1 MKERLLKLWV
11 AIATVLMALPL
22 AMAAT
27 PGGASIVGTVTDNG
41 EYPSSTV
48 GTIDVDSGNIYLANL
63 TAEQSTYHW
72 AGVYGNA
79 TGKLILGDSSSNKM
93 YEWDAVAKYVY
104 FDDDN
109 SITWGS
115 LQAVT
120 CSDVEG
126 VYGFLS
132 GASDSCS
139 NTFTGTNNYDSAVTS
154 DAVTGA
160 ITAQTYD
167 GTSTAYWKT
176 MAIGD
181 GGTTDIV
188 FVAEADSAYH
198 SAYDGTVANYQ
209 VILPEDGSNGD
220 TTTTTYYMWIE
231 LV

>member
-11 AIATVLMALPL
+11 AITAVLMALPL

-27 PGGASIVGTVTDNG
+27 PGGGSVVGSAQDNG
-41 EYPSSTV
+41 EYPSSAAGTV
-48 GTIDVDSGNIYLANL
+48 NVTSGHVYLANV

-79 TGKLILGDSSSNKM
+79 TGKLVLGDSSSNKM
-93 YEWDAVAKYVY
+93 YEWDAVAKYIY

-115 LQAVT
+115 LQLVS

-126 VYGFLS
+126 VYTYLS
-132 GASDSCS
+132 GASDSCT
-139 NTFTGTNNYDSAVTS
+139 NTFTGTNNYDSTVTS
-154 DAVTGA
+154 DSVANA

-167 GTSTAYWKT
+167 DSSTAYWKT
-176 MAIGD
+176 MALGD
-181 GGTTDIV
+181 GGTSDIV

-198 SAYDGTVANYQ
+198 GAYDGTVANYQ

-220 TTTTTYYMWIE
+220 TTATTYYIWVE